1 MTNAASFCDLFCKAY
16 CCSPQEFDER
26 LFWHCLYPHAVGLA
40 RLLWRLNRA
49 YFEPDLELVRQ
60 VKFLTRADEV
70 VLEIEGFR
78 LHRRAGLLRGL
89 LKVRISGRRLL
100 DTANRIFAEAA

>member
-1 MTNAASFCDLFCKAY
+1 
-16 CCSPQEFDER
+16 
-26 LFWHCLYPHAVGLA
+26 
-40 RLLWRLNRA
+40 
-49 YFEPDLELVRQ
+49 LVKQ

-78 LHRRAGLLRGL
+78 LHRRRAGLLRGL

-100 DTANRIFAEAA
+100 DTASRILAEAA